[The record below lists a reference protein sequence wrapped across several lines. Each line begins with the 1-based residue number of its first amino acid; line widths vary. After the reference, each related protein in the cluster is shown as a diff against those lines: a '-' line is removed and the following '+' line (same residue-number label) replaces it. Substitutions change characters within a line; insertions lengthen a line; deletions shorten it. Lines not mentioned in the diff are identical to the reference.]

1 MIYLLLRCTRI
12 CLAQGLGNILYLAV
26 RRSGFLAINGKG
38 QRLACGS
45 SLNIDRGTVII
56 GNLDIFISTGNGRIH
71 RRLYIRNDHGMVLPL
86 GNLQLCRQRSIVQR
100 CGNLAHTAAYTVHD
114 LTVLISRCRKV
125 PILNG
130 KRMHALVT
138 G

>member
-86 GNLQLCRQRSIVQR
+86 RHLKLRPKNHVIERGTQLAGASSDGIHRP
-100 CGNLAHTAAYTVHD
+100 A
-114 LTVLISRCRKV
+114 VLVGSGGRISV
-125 PILNG
+125 LNG
-130 KRMHALVT
+130 KRRQP
-138 G
+138 GIG